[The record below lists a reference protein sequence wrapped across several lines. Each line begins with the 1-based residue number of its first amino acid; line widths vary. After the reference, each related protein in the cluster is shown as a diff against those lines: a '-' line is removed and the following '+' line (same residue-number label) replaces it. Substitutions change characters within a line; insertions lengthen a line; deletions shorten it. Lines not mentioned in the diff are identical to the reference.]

1 MRYLG
6 CTIENSIFSVQA
18 VEMLFILYYCC
29 LFIKLWL
36 EGMGVLAGL
45 LINAWSACLNK
56 SRICGLSFEG
66 MVRMHNFINHNNT
79 SIQKNFKILKESR
92 DQ

>member
-1 MRYLG
+1 
-6 CTIENSIFSVQA
+6 
-18 VEMLFILYYCC
+18 
-29 LFIKLWL
+29 
-36 EGMGVLAGL
+36 MGVLAGL